1 MSHVLFDAEERRDAG
16 FSSLISPHDVRQ
28 RGHNNMAWVFLILA
42 GLLETGWAIG
52 LKYTDG
58 FTRLVPSVLTLAG
71 IAASMILLAISART
85 IPIGTAYAVWVGI
98 GAVGAVILG
107 IVLFDEPRS
116 ALRLLFLALLIVALI
131 GLKVTSASS
140 AAS

>member
-1 MSHVLFDAEERRDAG
+1 M
-16 FSSLISPHDVRQ
+16 
-28 RGHNNMAWVFLILA
+28 MAWILLVLA
-42 GLLETGWAIG
+42 GILETGWAIG

-71 IAASMILLAISART
+71 IAASMILLAIAART

-107 IVLFDEPRS
+107 IVLFDEPRN
-116 ALRLLFLALLIVALI
+116 AMRIFFLALLIVALV
-131 GLKVTSASS
+131 GLKATSGASS
-140 AAS
+140 ET